1 MALGFK
7 EETQHLL
14 PQYHTHVTETQHLL
28 PQYHTHV
35 TETQHLLPQ
44 YHTHV
49 TEILTSKTVLLI
61 LW

>member
-7 EETQHLL
+7 E
-14 PQYHTHVTETQHLL
+14 ETQHLL